1 MKEDFLHF
9 LWKHQK
15 FPLNNLTTTQGSSLQ
30 VVNQGIYNTHAGPD
44 FSDARLKIDLLD
56 WIGHV
61 EIHIK
66 SSDWFAHQHQQDS
79 NYDAVI
85 LHVVWED
92 DVPVVTQSGMLLPT
106 LELSKIV
113 SPKFLEHYQKQFLH
127 RPQWIPCEDQ
137 VHTIDSMVWTHW
149 KERLFIERIERR
161 SKLIDELLSQFKNDW
176 EAVCFV
182 LLAKNFG
189 LNVNGASFL
198 EVAKAIPFHVIR
210 KNWDEV
216 GKLEALFMGMSGM
229 LTPPYNDLYH
239 EELAATYSYLKSK
252 YQLQTIGGVGMQ
264 YSRLRPLNF
273 PTIRWAQLAQLYAST
288 QGLFSRFIQKEDQ
301 FKTDWLADVR
311 VSDYWKT
318 HYVFGKSSAS
328 KNKGISKAF
337 QELLLINTV
346 IPLKFAYE
354 KHIGN
359 DPSELIFDWAQ
370 QLKPEKNSIVTGF
383 EKLKVGAT
391 SALDS
396 QSLIQ
401 LKTTY
406 CDLKKCLNCSIGY
419 TLLTTA
425 QKHE

>member
-1 MKEDFLHF
+1 M
-9 LWKHQK
+9 
-15 FPLNNLTTTQGSSLQ
+15 GSS
-30 VVNQGIYNTHAGPD
+30 V
-44 FSDARLKIDLLD
+44 F
-56 WIGHV
+56 
-61 EIHIK
+61 
-66 SSDWFAHQHQQDS
+66 
-79 NYDAVI
+79 
-85 LHVVWED
+85 
-92 DVPVVTQSGMLLPT
+92 
-106 LELSKIV
+106 
-113 SPKFLEHYQKQFLH
+113 
-127 RPQWIPCEDQ
+127 
-137 VHTIDSMVWTHW
+137 
-149 KERLFIERIERR
+149 
-161 SKLIDELLSQFKNDW
+161 
-176 EAVCFV
+176 CFTRQ
-182 LLAKNFG
+182 NFG
-189 LNVNGASFL
+189 FNVNGASFL

-239 EELAATYSYLKSK
+239 EEFAATYSYLKSK
-252 YQLQTIGGVGMQ
+252 YRLQTIEGVGMQ

-346 IPLKFAYE
+346 IPLKFAYD

-359 DPSELIFDWAQ
+359 DPSELIFDWTQ
-370 QLKPEKNSIVTGF
+370 QLKPEKNSIVSGF

-391 SALDS
+391 FALDS